1 MRLFPKIHHA
11 DQLYI
16 FVSTFV
22 SALLGLVLPFA
33 ILIIFDRILP
43 NQSSDSLMLIYGIIL
58 GSILLDYW
66 VKQEE
71 EKFVSKI
78 STQSEKFITKRLY
91 DAICNTQLSQYRKY
105 RLGALLDLVRTI
117 PEIKEFYSGE
127 SIRASINLLTS
138 IITIVLIFLI
148 NRSAGLVLV
157 AASVVLAATG
167 AYLSKRRVKLV
178 QEQGDADA
186 ETNSR
191 VIEVVSNP
199 LLIKARTMEYRFSNY
214 IDFLIQDREE
224 KSVRYESIDSFFGL
238 LLGLIQQL
246 SVALVV
252 VVCAI
257 ATINMQISQGVMAAV
272 IMLTNRYFAPY
283 QQVVRF
289 LSRKKMVEMQSQ
301 ELKAI
306 LDLEVPHPPKTDRRV
321 QPRGGNFE
329 KIDVKGEIDLS
340 FELGKLHILQG
351 PGSCGKSLLGK
362 HLSLDA
368 ALGLFDVRID
378 GQELHEFDYHDMS
391 QAVARIDGQSRFIE
405 GTIIDNLTSFQPE
418 LNRSAISLCDA
429 LGIKGDVDKLRQG
442 FYTTLS
448 ASSASVLSRQV
459 YFALLVVRMML
470 SSKSLLI
477 IDDLDLVHDEAF
489 EKALIN
495 LCAPRAKQL
504 IILIISNKVSTNNQL
519 VAYHSLKGLLGH
531 E

>member
-1 MRLFPKIHHA
+1 MRLFPKIHLA
-11 DQLYI
+11 DQFYI
-16 FVSTFV
+16 FVSTFI
-22 SALLGLVLPFA
+22 SSLIGLVLPFS

-43 NQSSDSLMLIYGIIL
+43 NQSSDSLMLIYGIII
-58 GSILLDYW
+58 GSIVLDYL
-66 VKQEE
+66 VKKEE

-78 STQSEKFITKRLY
+78 SMQSEKHITKRLY
-91 DAICNTQLSQYRKY
+91 DSICNTQLSQFRNY

-127 SIRASINLLTS
+127 SIRASINLITS
-138 IITIVLIFLI
+138 IITIALIFMI
-148 NRSAGLVLV
+148 NNSAGLVLV
-157 AASVVLAATG
+157 VASIILAATG
-167 AYLSKRRVKLV
+167 LYLSDKRVKLV

-199 LLIKARTMEYRFSNY
+199 LLIKARTMEHRFSNY
-214 IDFLIQDREE
+214 IDFLIKDREE

-252 VVCAI
+252 VVCAT

-289 LSRKKMVEMQSQ
+289 LSRKKMVELHSR
-301 ELKAI
+301 ELKEL
-306 LDLEVPHPPKTDRRV
+306 LDLEVKKTTSNE
-321 QPRGGNFE
+321 QPQYQRGAISEIAVSGE
-329 KIDVKGEIDLS
+329 KSLS
-340 FELGKLHILQG
+340 FKIGKVHILQG
-351 PGSCGKSLLGK
+351 PGACGKSLLGK

-368 ALGLFDVRID
+368 AVGLFDIHLND
-378 GQELHEFDYHDMS
+378 KELHEFDYHYLS
-391 QAVARIDGQSRFIE
+391 RAVARIDDQSSFIE

-418 LNRSAISLCDA
+418 LNRSAISLCDS
-429 LGIKGDVDKLRQG
+429 LGVKADIDKLRQG
-442 FYTTLS
+442 FYTALS
-448 ASSASVLSRQV
+448 ATSSSVLSRQV
-459 YFALLVVRMML
+459 YFALLIVRMML
-470 SSKSLLI
+470 SNNSLLI
-477 IDDLDLVHDEAF
+477 IDDIDMVLDDDF
-489 EKALIN
+489 ERALIN

-504 IILIISNKVSTNNQL
+504 IILIISNKISSNSNL
-519 VAYHSLKGLLGH
+519 LEYHSLRGLIGN